1 MRKQSIYMPN
11 KDFKLFFLC
20 VDFARNIFLVNR
32 FTKKKS
38 VSLKK

>member
-11 KDFKLFFLC
+11 NDFKLFLC